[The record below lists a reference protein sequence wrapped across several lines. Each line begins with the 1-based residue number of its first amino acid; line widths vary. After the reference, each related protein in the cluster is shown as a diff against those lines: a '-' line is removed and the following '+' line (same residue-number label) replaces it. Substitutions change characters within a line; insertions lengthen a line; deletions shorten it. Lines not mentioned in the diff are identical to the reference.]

1 MEITI
6 EMRRYYFMCMAI
18 LLFIFLPVFVYAEE
32 SPAEQEKSTDL
43 SEPVLEQ
50 GVVTVQTA
58 SADSAPTQE
67 AVAGTDEEKPEAV
80 TEPAMEQESENGEI
94 AEETGIADPLEP
106 LNRAMFTVN
115 DKLYFW
121 VLKPVAKGYSVI
133 VPEWGRIRVS
143 NMFQNITMPVR
154 FVNNLLQLKIRG
166 AGTEVLRFV
175 FNTIA
180 GVGGMFDVAK
190 NIDLKPQDED
200 LGQTL
205 GVYGIG
211 NGFYLVWPLLGPSSL
226 RDTVGTVGDYFLDP
240 VNYITPAVDRIA
252 VRSVDITNQTSL
264 HIGDYEDLKESAL
277 DPYVSFRNAYFQ
289 HRNSKIKE

>member
-1 MEITI
+1 MK
-6 EMRRYYFMCMAI
+6 RYAFQWLAT
-18 LLFIFLPVFVYAEE
+18 LFFIFLPVFVYAGEPLPEE
-32 SPAEQEKSTDL
+32 EQATAAAGSALK
-43 SEPVLEQ
+43 Q
-50 GVVTVQTA
+50 GSMIEQTA
-58 SADSAPTQE
+58 SADPAPKQE
-67 AVAGTDEEKPEAV
+67 AVAGTVEEKPEAV
-80 TEPAMEQESENGEI
+80 TEPAMEPESENGEM
-94 AEETGIADPLEP
+94 AEEKGIADPLEP
-106 LNRAMFTVN
+106 WNRAMFTVN

-121 VLKPVAKGYSVI
+121 VLKPVARGYSAI
-133 VPEWGRIRVS
+133 VPEWGRVRVS

-154 FVNNLLQLKIRG
+154 FVNNLLQLKIKA

-175 FNTIA
+175 FNTTA

-211 NGFYLVWPLLGPSSL
+211 NGFYLVWPVLGPSSL

-240 VNYITPAVDRIA
+240 VNYITPAADRIA
-252 VRSVDITNQTSL
+252 IHAWDTTNRTSL
-264 HIGDYEDLKESAL
+264 HIGDYEDLKESAI

-289 HRNSKIKE
+289 HRNSKIEE